1 MEVILNESIDNLGK
15 AGDIVNVTNGYARNY
30 LLPKGIAISADKKNL
45 AKMERQRESILKRA
59 ARMNEEYEALA
70 SQLAGLDI
78 KIPVKVGEEEKLYGS
93 VTNLDI
99 AKAIKEKGFEID
111 RKKIL
116 LGEPIKALGEY
127 EIPVKLSPDVTATI
141 KVKVVPSN

>member
-15 AGDIVNVTNGYARNY
+15 AGDIVNVASGYARNY

-45 AKMERQRESILKRA
+45 AKIERQREAILKRA
-59 ARMNEEYEALA
+59 AQMNEEYEALA
-70 SQLAGLDI
+70 SRLAGLDI
-78 KIPVKVGEEEKLYGS
+78 EIPVKVGEEEKLYGS
-93 VTNLDI
+93 VTNLDL
-99 AKAIKEKGFEID
+99 AKAIEEKGFEID

-127 EIPVKLSPDVTATI
+127 EIPVKLSPDVTATL
-141 KVKVVPSN
+141 KVKVVSSN